1 MKVKLNSFRAGAR
14 PGDVVDVSDSDAA
27 TLIEHGAAFP
37 VEDTETEAADEGQE
51 QADQQVDDAQTVS
64 GSATLT
70 AASGTDT
77 AAP

>member
-1 MKVKLNSFRAGAR
+1 MQVKLNAFRGNDR
-14 PGDVVDVSDSDAA
+14 PGDIVDVSDGDAA
-27 TLIEHGAAFP
+27 DLIEHGAAFP
-37 VEDTETEAADEGQE
+37 VDDTDTEAADQGEE